1 MSTSLFSLTEQY
13 RSLQALA
20 ESETDIPDEVIADT
34 LEALGGEL
42 ELKAQNIAR
51 FALNQDAMAEA
62 IENAA
67 DAMKQRAQRL
77 RKRTAH
83 LRQYLLSNMQAA
95 GLQRIEAPEVV
106 LAIKNNPESVVIFA
120 EDELPEQFM
129 VQPEPPPKRPDKT
142 AIKSAIKAG
151 AVVPGA
157 RLERG
162 QRLEIKP

>member
-20 ESETDIPDEVIADT
+20 ESETDIPEEVIADT

-42 ELKAQNIAR
+42 ELKAQNVAR
-51 FALNQDAMAEA
+51 FALNQEAMAEA
-62 IENAA
+62 IEGAA

-83 LRQYLLSNMQAA
+83 LRNYLLTNMQAA
-95 GLQRIEAPEVV
+95 GLQRIESPEIV
-106 LAIKNNPESVVIFA
+106 LAIKNNPESVVVFA
-120 EDELPEQFM
+120 EADLPERFM
-129 VQPEPPPKRPDKT
+129 VQPEPPPKRADKA
-142 AIKSAIKAG
+142 AIKAAIKAG
-151 AVVPGA
+151 EDVPGA

-162 QRLEIKP
+162 QRLDIKP

>member
-42 ELKAQNIAR
+42 ELKVQNVAR

-62 IENAA
+62 IECAA
-67 DAMKQRAQRL
+67 DAMKARAQRL

-83 LRQYLLSNMQAA
+83 LRNYLLTNMQAA
-95 GLQRIEAPEVV
+95 GLQRIETPEVV
-106 LAIKNNPESVVIFA
+106 LAIKNNPESVVVFA
-120 EDELPEQFM
+120 EGELPERFM
-129 VQPEPPPKRPDKT
+129 VQPEPPPKRADK
-142 AIKSAIKAG
+142 AAIKAALKAG
-151 AVVPGA
+151 EDVPGA